1 MNHDAVTVGTLLL
14 LAAFAIDRTASGI
27 TFLFW
32 RPKSATGELNAA
44 AAWNQKIF
52 YFVVASILAILILA
66 MTTKV
71 RILAGLGILPEQ
83 GQSAGIDAWVDR
95 LITFVVLV
103 GGADRLSSILSKD
116 RGSTPK
122 VEPDPPIEVRGTLT
136 LYDAE
141 GAPRR
146 LPNVSGTSAGH

>member
-1 MNHDAVTVGTLLL
+1 MSHDAVTAGTLLL

-32 RPKSATGELNAA
+32 RPRGPAADLNAA

-52 YFVVASILAILILA
+52 YFAVASILAILVLA

-71 RILAGLGILPEQ
+71 RVLAGLGLLPEQ
-83 GQSAGIDAWVDR
+83 AQPGIDAWVDR
-95 LITFVVLV
+95 CITFVVLV
-103 GGADRLSSILSKD
+103 GGADRLSGLLSSSGGHD
-116 RGSTPK
+116 APAA
-122 VEPDPPIEVRGTLT
+122 PDPPIEVRGTLT

-141 GAPRR
+141 GAPAR
-146 LPNVSGTSAGH
+146 LPDAKRTAAGH